1 MKYFACL
8 LAICMTLALVAGQ
21 QFFPIPRKFNYN
33 PLGAGGL
40 SSPNAIRDA
49 RNDRGPVLFP
59 PSPPNPYDE
68 SSGVIVGASGYGFV
82 PPQQQNSA
90 EAYYSTAYRVPA
102 TSYTAFNYFSNPYS
116 HQFTL
121 F

>member
-1 MKYFACL
+1 FAAL

-21 QFFPIPRKFNYN
+21 QLFPFPRQFSF
-33 PLGAGGL
+33 GGL
-40 SSPNAIRDA
+40 GSPNAIRDA

-82 PPQQQNSA
+82 PPQAQ
-90 EAYYSTAYRVPA
+90 R
-102 TSYTAFNYFSNPYS
+102 FGRG
-116 HQFTL
+116 
-121 F
+121 